1 MVDSEHYYYNRRKE
15 DTRDRILEPHVVT
28 IHKTETGFGFNVRG
42 QVSGRKYVIDRGWTL
57 YFVMSKLSQFK
68 SHVILDSDCDS
79 SWGRLLL
86 RKTIEVLCCVQ
97 VR

>member
-42 QVSGRKYVIDRGWTL
+42 QVSGMKYIIDHGWTL
-57 YFVMSKLSQFK
+57 YFVMSNSNRMTIWL
-68 SHVILDSDCDS
+68 LTATPAGP
-79 SWGRLLL
+79 GRLYI
-86 RKTIEVLCCVQ
+86 RTTIEVLCAGE
-97 VR
+97 

>member
-42 QVSGRKYVIDRGWTL
+42 QVSGMKYIIDRGWTL
-57 YFVMSKLSQFK
+57 LCHVQIVQIK
-68 SHVILDSDCDS
+68 SHAILTSDCDS
-79 SWGRLLL
+79 RWATVF
-86 RKTIEVLCCVQ
+86 KNNY
-97 VR
+97 